1 MPLNPLFTVSQP
13 NATTISLTDT
23 STGDNPDITQR
34 RVYLQQA
41 DGSYLVPTGTT
52 TDYIYWNYLDAS
64 IDIDVLNT
72 DYALLILVEWL
83 NVGNTVLYS
92 KNGLYGFT
100 WYNENFLYTLTQ
112 YQQNNPT
119 VLQDTNYFNNK
130 SKVRVLIDSGDQAI
144 VWGNDITNAQ
154 ENYNAASDF
163 RNNEND
169 FF

>member
-1 MPLNPLFTVSQP
+1 MPITPLITVSQP
-13 NATTISLTDT
+13 SATTIRITDV
-23 STGDNPDITQR
+23 STGADASITQR

-72 DYALLILVEWL
+72 DYALLILVQWL

-92 KNGLYGFT
+92 KSDLYGFT
-100 WYNENFLYTLTQ
+100 WYNENFLYSLTQ
-112 YQQNNPT
+112 YQQNNPD

-130 SKVRVLIDSGDQAI
+130 SKTRVLIDSGDQAI

-154 ENYNAASDF
+154 ENYDAASYF
-163 RNNEND
+163 RLNENL

>member
-1 MPLNPLFTVSQP
+1 MPLTPLFTVSQP
-13 NATTISLTDT
+13 NATTIRLTDT
-23 STGDNPDITQR
+23 STGADAAITQR

-52 TDYIYWNYLDAS
+52 TDYIEWNYLDAS

-72 DYALLILVEWL
+72 DYALLILVQWL

-92 KNGLYGFT
+92 KSDLYGFT
-100 WYNENFLYTLTQ
+100 WYNENFLYSLTQ
-112 YQQNNPT
+112 YQQNNPD

-130 SKVRVLIDSGDQAI
+130 SKTRVLIDSGDQAI

-154 ENYNAASDF
+154 ENYDAASYF
-163 RNNEND
+163 RLNENL